1 MATEIDKIFTATA
14 KSTWHFLQESGQGC
28 YIPPYQRQYAWDRDN
43 ISRLFEDVLHGVCQL
58 ANRPNTISFL
68 GTIIA
73 IHDTKYRTVNPIF
86 RTEVAPRVMTIIDG
100 QQRICT
106 VVMINIA
113 VHDYIRRAVKRFE
126 RRNETHFS
134 WIKEECSQL
143 LADLRNTYLIDRN
156 SGDDNYRYYPRVIRA
171 IDDAWSR
178 RRGQAR
184 YDSSA
189 AKLIWEY
196 IDFTES
202 GNVKE
207 FKFNPVD
214 NAGDL
219 IDQHKSIYDAF
230 QYIHRQIRRICLSN
244 PDPYDFPDLVTAT
257 QNPDFSEGIWDVELS
272 LDVKAYIE
280 EQTNDTHYD
289 DFCSLL
295 RAIIF
300 IRYFNHRVA
309 ITVVD
314 AGSEDDA
321 FDMFEAL
328 NTTGEPL
335 TAFETFKPKV
345 IQFEKLSRY
354 AQSPSHKWIE
364 EIQEYLFQFRKADE
378 RQRVTSEM
386 LVPFALAET
395 GWKLQKKLSDQRRY
409 LRDEFDKLTAL
420 GNESKNRAFVRSIA
434 GVVSFMRYGW
444 NVQRGTRPSFNP
456 LMVKDEEALVGFEAL
471 KGLNHSITIA
481 PLSRFHEF
489 ALDSTGTEQRCRTM
503 RFIDA
508 IKATVAFSVLW
519 RSAKGGTR
527 NIDSHYREIM
537 KNGVDIAG
545 ETIRPMARRP
555 NGKSGALSLANYK
568 KALRLILKHKGNVG
582 TKEEWVKLVSNT
594 GVYQHS
600 SALARF
606 LLFCASDDAVL
617 DATEEGLIKRGRRGH
632 CPMLTYDQW
641 VNDTYFTV
649 EHIAPRSRS
658 DGWEVAIYDDSKTV
672 DALGNLILLPKEIN
686 NIISNRSWEHK
697 RLMYRLLAAES
708 QEEFDSISEGLA
720 TSGLRISNEAQE
732 VLDNAKYLGMC
743 KSVSGY
749 NEAWSVG
756 IIEKRTRRTAELAWE
771 RIKYWLFSDDGSL
784 E

>member
-1 MATEIDKIFTATA
+1 MTAEIDKIFTATA
-14 KSTWHFLQESGQGC
+14 KSTWHFLQENGQGC
-28 YIPPYQRQYAWDRDN
+28 YIPAYQRQYAWDRDN
-43 ISRLFEDVLHGVCQL
+43 ISRLFEDVIHGVCQL

-73 IHDTKYRTVNPIF
+73 IHDTKYRTVSPIF

-106 VVMINIA
+106 VVMTNIA
-113 VHDYIRRAVKRFE
+113 VHDYIRRAVKRFDSRTE
-126 RRNETHFS
+126 PHFS

-143 LADLRNTYLIDRN
+143 LAELRNTYLIDRN

-171 IDDAWSR
+171 YDDAWSR

-184 YDSSA
+184 YDSYA
-189 AKLIWEY
+189 AKIIWEY

-202 GNVKE
+202 GNVTE
-207 FKFNPVD
+207 FRFNPVD
-214 NAGDL
+214 SAGNL

-230 QYIHRQIRRICLSN
+230 QFIYRQIRRICRSN
-244 PDPYDFPDLVTAT
+244 PDPYDFPDLATAT
-257 QNPDFSEGIWDVELS
+257 QNPDFSEGIWGVELS

-280 EQTNDTHYD
+280 EQADDTHYV
-289 DFCSLL
+289 DFCRLL

-345 IQFEKLSRY
+345 IEFEGLSRY
-354 AQSPSHKWIE
+354 AQSPSYKWIE
-364 EIQEYLFQFRKADE
+364 ETQEYLFQFRKADD

-420 GNESKNRAFVRSIA
+420 GNESKNRAFVRSISIVA
-434 GVVSFMRYGW
+434 SFMRNGW
-444 NVQRGTRPSFNP
+444 NVQRGTKPCFDP
-456 LMVKDEEALVGFEAL
+456 LIVEDEEALVGFEAL
-471 KGLNHSITIA
+471 KGLKHSITIA

-489 ALDSTGTEQRCRTM
+489 AVDSSGPEQIRRTKQ
-503 RFIDA
+503 FIEA

-527 NIDSHYREIM
+527 NIDSHYRDIM
-537 KNGVDIAG
+537 KGVEIAG
-545 ETIRPMARRP
+545 ETIRAMARRP
-555 NGKSGALSLANYK
+555 NGKSGTLSLANYK
-568 KALRLILKHKGNVG
+568 KALRLILKHKGNVV
-582 TKEEWVKLVSNT
+582 TKEQWVKLVSNT

-600 SALARF
+600 SVLARF

-617 DATEEGLIKRGRRGH
+617 DKTEKGLIKRGRRGL
-632 CPMLTYDQW
+632 CPILTYDQW
-641 VNDTYFTV
+641 VNATYFTV
-649 EHIAPRSRS
+649 EHIAPQSRS
-658 DGWEVAIYDDSKTV
+658 DGWETAIYEDSKTV
-672 DALGNLILLPKEIN
+672 DTLGNLTLLPKEIN
-686 NIISNRSWEHK
+686 KVISNRSWEHK
-697 RLMYRLLAAES
+697 RLMYHLLSAES
-708 QEEFDSISEGLA
+708 QEEFDTISEGLA
-720 TSGLRISNEAQE
+720 AAGLRISNKADD
-732 VLDNAKYLGMC
+732 VLENAKFLGMC
-743 KSVSGY
+743 KSVSEY
-749 NEAWSVG
+749 NDAWSVG
-756 IIEKRTRRTAELAWE
+756 IIEKRTKRTAELAWE
-771 RIKYWLFSDDGSL
+771 RINSWLFSDDV